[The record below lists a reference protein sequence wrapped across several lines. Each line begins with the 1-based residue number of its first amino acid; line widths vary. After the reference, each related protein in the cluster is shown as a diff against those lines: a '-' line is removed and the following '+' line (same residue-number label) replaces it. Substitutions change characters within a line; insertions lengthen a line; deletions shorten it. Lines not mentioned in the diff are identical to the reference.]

1 MSKRMLGMDVLTAAR
16 ERIAWAFEAHARV
29 YLSFSAGKDSTV
41 MLHLVADEARKRNR
55 RFGLLLIDLEGQ
67 YRVTIEHGLRC
78 YEDYAD
84 VADPYWVCLPIALR
98 NAVSVYQPKWQCWD
112 PDNQEAW
119 IRQPP
124 PLAITDPATFPFFHR
139 NMEFE
144 EFVPL
149 FGEWYAQGEP
159 TACLVGIRT
168 AESLNRYRTI
178 ASTTKTTADGR
189 MWTTLVTPHV
199 HNVYP
204 IYDWRTEDIW
214 AYHGKHPDRPY
225 NRLYD
230 LMAMAGLT
238 IHQMRICQPYGDD
251 QRRGLWLFHL
261 IEPETWARVVARVN
275 GANGGALYIQEWGN
289 INGYRKVTK
298 PEGHTWRSFAELLIS
313 SMPPATSEHYRNKIM
328 LHEKWWVERGY
339 TDGMPDESPYELEAQ
354 RLAPSWRR
362 VCKSLL
368 RNDHYCKGLGFT
380 QQKSDAYQA
389 YRQMMAKRRERWHVN
404 SDRLGFSVRAPL
416 PPPAFGPPILP
427 GIQDELPL
435 GLTDA

>member
-1 MSKRMLGMDVLTAAR
+1 MTKRLLGMDVLTAAR
-16 ERIAWAFEAHARV
+16 ERIAWTFDRFPRV
-29 YLSFSAGKDSTV
+29 YVSFSAGKDSTV
-41 MLHLVADEARKRNR
+41 MLHLVADEARKRGR
-55 RFGLLLIDLEGQ
+55 RFGLLLVDLEGQ
-67 YRVTIEHGLRC
+67 YKTTIEHGLRC
-78 YEDYAD
+78 FTDYAD
-84 VADPYWVCLPIALR
+84 ITDQYWICLPIALR

-112 PDNQEAW
+112 PDRRDIW
-119 IRQPP
+119 IRQAPG
-124 PLAITDPATFPFFHR
+124 LAITDASVLPWFR
-139 NMEFE
+139 RDMEFE

-149 FGEWYAQGEP
+149 FGEWYSRGEA

-178 ASTTKTTADGR
+178 ASRTKTTAGGR
-189 MWTTLVTPHV
+189 QWTSLVTPNV

-214 AYHGKHPDRPY
+214 TYHGRYPDRPY

-238 IHQMRICQPYGDD
+238 VHQMRICQPYGDD

-275 GANGGALYIQEWGN
+275 GANGGALYVRQWGN
-289 INGYRKVTK
+289 VNGYRKVTK
-298 PEGHTWRSFAELLIS
+298 PAGHTWKSFAEMLVN
-313 SMPPATSEHYRNKIM
+313 SMPPATGDHYRNKIL

-339 TDGMPDESPYELEAQ
+339 TDGMPDEAPYELEAQ

-380 QQKSDAYQA
+380 QHKSNAYDAYQ
-389 YRQMMAKRRERWHVN
+389 RLMTKRKQRWQIDE
-404 SDRLGFSVRAPL
+404 SQLGFTVK
-416 PPPAFGPPILP
+416 
-427 GIQDELPL
+427 
-435 GLTDA
+435 T

>member
-1 MSKRMLGMDVLTAAR
+1 MSKTGLGIDVLAAAR
-16 ERIAWAFEAHARV
+16 ERIAWTFDRFPRV
-29 YLSFSAGKDSTV
+29 YVSFSAGKDSTV

-55 RFGLLLIDLEGQ
+55 RFGLLLVDLEGQ
-67 YRVTIEHGLRC
+67 YQVTIQHGIRC
-78 YEDYAD
+78 FEDYDD
-84 VADPYWVCLPIALR
+84 VAEPYWICLPIALR

-112 PDNQEAW
+112 PDQREAW

-124 PLAITDPATFPFFHR
+124 DLFPAAPITDPGELPWFQR
-139 NMEFE
+139 GMEFE

-149 FGEWYAQGEP
+149 FGEWYSRGEP
-159 TACLVGIRT
+159 TACLVGIR
-168 AESLNRYRTI
+168 ADESLNRYRTI
-178 ASTTKTTADGR
+178 ASQAKITAEGR
-189 MWTTLVTPHV
+189 QWTTLVTPNV

-204 IYDWRTEDIW
+204 IYDWKTTDIW
-214 AYHGKHPDRPY
+214 TYHGKNPDRPY

-275 GANGGALYIQEWGN
+275 GANGGALYVQEWGN
-289 INGYRKVTK
+289 VNGYRKVTK
-298 PEGHTWRSFAELLIS
+298 PEGHTWKSFAELLVS
-313 SMPPATSEHYRNKIM
+313 SMPPAVSEHYRNKI
-328 LHEKWWVERGY
+328 LIHEKWWVERGY
-339 TDGMPDESPYELEAQ
+339 TCGMPDESPYQLEAQ

-380 QQKSDAYQA
+380 QQKSTAYTAYQ
-389 YRQMMAKRRERWHVN
+389 QMMRKRRERWNVPETA
-404 SDRLGFSVRAPL
+404 LGYAP
-416 PPPAFGPPILP
+416 
-427 GIQDELPL
+427 EPL
-435 GLTDA
+435 TEPDDAP

>member
-1 MSKRMLGMDVLTAAR
+1 MPKRFLALDVLTAAQ
-16 ERIAWAFEAHARV
+16 ERIAWTFDRFPRV
-29 YLSFSAGKDSTV
+29 YVSFSAGKDSTV
-41 MLHLVADEARKRNR
+41 MLHLVADEARKRGR
-55 RFGLLLIDLEGQ
+55 RFGLLLVDLEGQ
-67 YRVTIEHGLRC
+67 YKTTIEHGEQC
-78 YEDYAD
+78 FADYAD

-112 PDNQEAW
+112 PDAKDMW

-124 PLAITDPATFPFFHR
+124 EIGITDPDHFPFFR
-139 NMEFE
+139 RDMEFE

-159 TACLVGIRT
+159 TACLVGIR
-168 AESLNRYRTI
+168 ADESLNRYRTI
-178 ASTTKTTADGR
+178 SSTKKITAEGR
-189 MWTTLVTPHV
+189 QWTTLVTPNV

-204 IYDWRTEDIW
+204 IYDWKTEDIW
-214 AYHGKHPDRPY
+214 TYHGHNPDRPY

-230 LMAMAGLT
+230 LMALAGLT
-238 IHQMRICQPYGDD
+238 VHQMRICQPYGDD

-275 GANGGALYIQEWGN
+275 GANGGALYVQEWGN
-289 INGYRKVTK
+289 VNGYRRVTK
-298 PEGHTWRSFAELLIS
+298 PAGHTWKSFAKLLID
-313 SMPPATSEHYRNKIM
+313 SMPPQTAENYRNKVL

-339 TDGMPDESPYELEAQ
+339 PDGMPDESPYELEAQ

-380 QQKSDAYQA
+380 QHKSAAYGAYQ
-389 YRQMMAKRRERWHVN
+389 QMMKRRKERWGVA
-404 SDRLGFSVRAPL
+404 DDQLGFVSVEAGRSA
-416 PPPAFGPPILP
+416 
-427 GIQDELPL
+427 
-435 GLTDA
+435 